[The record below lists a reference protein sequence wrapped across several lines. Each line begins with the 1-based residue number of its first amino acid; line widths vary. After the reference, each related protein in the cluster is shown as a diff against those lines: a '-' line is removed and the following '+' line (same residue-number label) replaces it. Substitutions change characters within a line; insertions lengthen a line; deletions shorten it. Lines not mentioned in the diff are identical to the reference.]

1 MLMEQPKMIAPARS
15 AEPLSR
21 AAGQRTELQS
31 RRRELLR
38 KGTIVGVSVTLA
50 AIVIVA
56 ASFVG
61 THLIASWWIQS
72 HQGNVVWEMDD
83 SNWRQG
89 GVTSVAFAPRR
100 FSPSLLGDAD
110 LVHVHRLFPVV
121 SLNLSDNDEIS
132 DKGLAGLRGLD
143 YLNELSLDRLGRFR
157 PNSFGDR
164 FPVLTDACLVHVQA
178 LPRLESLSLA
188 GNKITDQGLS
198 QLAAMPR
205 LKSID
210 LSATE
215 ITDAGLTSLEGMKT
229 LEWVNLGATHVSIE
243 GILKFRT
250 ARPDVTV
257 DLEVDPVV
265 AEGVKS
271 QQGQKP

>member
-1 MLMEQPKMIAPARS
+1 MEPPKMIAPARA

-21 AAGQRTELQS
+21 AVGQRIELQS

-50 AIVIVA
+50 VLVVVV
-56 ASFVG
+56 ASFIG
-61 THLIASWWIQS
+61 THLIAKWWIES
-72 HQGNVVWEMDD
+72 HQGDVVWEMDD
-83 SNWRQG
+83 TNWRQG

-100 FSPSLLGDAD
+100 FSPALLGDAD
-110 LVHVHRLFPVV
+110 LVHLHRLVPVV

-143 YLNELSLDRLGRFR
+143 FLNELSLDRLGRFR

-188 GNKITDQGLS
+188 GNQITDQGLS

-215 ITDAGLTSLEGMKT
+215 ITDAGLTYLEGMKG
-229 LEWVNLGATHVSIE
+229 LESVNLGATRVTTE

-250 ARPDVTV
+250 VRPEVGIELD
-257 DLEVDPVV
+257 VDPVV
-265 AEGVKS
+265 AEGVKRL
-271 QQGQKP
+271 QGQKP

>member
-1 MLMEQPKMIAPARS
+1 MEPPKVIAPARS
-15 AEPLSR
+15 AQTLSH
-21 AAGQRTELQS
+21 AAGQRTDLHS

-38 KGTIVGVSVTLA
+38 KGTIVGVSITLA
-50 AIVIVA
+50 VLVVIV

-61 THLIASWWIQS
+61 THLSAEWWIKS

-83 SNWRQG
+83 TNWRQG

-100 FSPSLLGDAD
+100 FSPALLGDAD
-110 LVHVHRLFPVV
+110 LVHLHRLFTVV

-143 YLNELSLDRLGRFR
+143 FLNELSLDRLGRFL

-178 LPRLESLSLA
+178 LPRLESLTLA
-188 GNKITDQGLS
+188 GNRITDQGLS

-215 ITDAGLTSLEGMKT
+215 ISDAGLAYLEGMKS
-229 LEWVNLGATHVSIE
+229 LESVNLGATRVTTE
-243 GILKFRT
+243 GIRKFRT
-250 ARPDVTV
+250 VRPDLMIEL
-257 DLEVDPVV
+257 DVDPVV
-265 AEGVKS
+265 AEGVKR